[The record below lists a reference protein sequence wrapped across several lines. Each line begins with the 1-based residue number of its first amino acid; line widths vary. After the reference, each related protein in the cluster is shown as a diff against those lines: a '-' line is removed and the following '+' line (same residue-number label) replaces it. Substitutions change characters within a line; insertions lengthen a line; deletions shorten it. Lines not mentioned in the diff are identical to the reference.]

1 MLHYRLATL
10 SYSDNSLLVL
20 IGLFSRCV
28 LCLILDWWLY
38 LPRITG
44 QALTDMLCKAPDFLY
59 RLRCYKYPDVAI
71 FGAED

>member
-1 MLHYRLATL
+1 
-10 SYSDNSLLVL
+10 
-20 IGLFSRCV
+20 
-28 LCLILDWWLY
+28 LILDWWLY